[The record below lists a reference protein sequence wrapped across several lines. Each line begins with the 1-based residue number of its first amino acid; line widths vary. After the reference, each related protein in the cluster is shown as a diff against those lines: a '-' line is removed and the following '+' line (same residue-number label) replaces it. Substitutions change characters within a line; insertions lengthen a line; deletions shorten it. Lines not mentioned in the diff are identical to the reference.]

1 MCIRDSQYAWLGPL
15 GTSLEKAEDYPLDL
29 RPYDDKTKV
38 LVTCGTQLP
47 WAKEN
52 LLEQTKHLAKEHPE
66 CHFFVTLGDG
76 AKDFSEEEVAPNVT
90 VASYLPYKEPVSY
103 THLDVY
109 KRQVYSCPTC
119 FCR

>member
-1 MCIRDSQYAWLGPL
+1 M
-15 GTSLEKAEDYPLDL
+15 
-29 RPYDDKTKV
+29 
-38 LVTCGTQLP
+38 TCGTQLP

-90 VASYLPYKEPVSY
+90 VASYLPYKEHIPQMDYVIHHGGAGIFY
-103 THLDVY
+103 QCIEF
-109 KRQVYSCPTC
+109 KNQP
-119 FCR
+119 